1 MSQPGAGD
9 LPDPGD
15 RVRAEG
21 GSPAL
26 VRWTERIDEH
36 VPAVGDRVGWWVS
49 VYARFARHRG
59 SVLAGGL
66 AFFALLS
73 LVPAVLSLGAVVAWL
88 FDPAEF
94 AASAKEALA
103 PNPELLRTL
112 TPFLDQ
118 IGSLSPVEPGS
129 LGLAGLVGFAISLY
143 AASRFV
149 YVGRQV
155 LDIAFELEPQHPT
168 LLGRAIAI
176 VITLLTQVVVIA
188 AVLVLTLLPRLLD
201 ALRIGD
207 ELSQNLRVVRIPV
220 AIVVVYLMLTA
231 AMRYGIAA
239 RRSVKWLNTGAA
251 LGTVLVV
258 VGTVGLGWYLGV
270 STTYSQI
277 VAVLGSVVALEIWLY
292 VVGLAIVGAAEI
304 EGMRLGFRR
313 RDVMPVTRAADER
326 GPA

>member
-1 MSQPGAGD
+1 MSLPEVGD
-9 LPDPGD
+9 PPEPGD
-15 RVRAEG
+15 RVREEG

-36 VPAVGDRVGWWVS
+36 APAVGDRVGWWVS

-73 LVPAVLSLGAVVAWL
+73 LVPAVLTLGAVVAVF

-94 AASAKEALA
+94 AASAEDALA
-103 PNPELLRTL
+103 PNPELLKAL
-112 TPFLDQ
+112 TPFLNQ
-118 IGSLSPVEPGS
+118 IASLSPVQPGS
-129 LGLAGLVGFAISLY
+129 LGVAGVVGFAISLY

-155 LDIAFELEPQHPT
+155 LDIAFELEPRHPSI
-168 LLGRAIAI
+168 LGRAVAI
-176 VITLLTQVVVIA
+176 VITLLTQVVIIV
-188 AVLVLTLLPRLLD
+188 AVLVLTFLPRLLD
-201 ALRIGD
+201 ALRVGD
-207 ELSQNLRVVRIPV
+207 ELSQNLRLVRIPV
-220 AIVVVYLMLTA
+220 AVVVVYLMLTA
-231 AMRYGIAA
+231 AMRFGIAA
-239 RRSVKWLNTGAA
+239 TRSVRWINIGAA
-251 LGTVLVV
+251 LGTVLIVL
-258 VGTVGLGWYLGV
+258 GTVGLGWYLGV
-270 STTYSQI
+270 SATYSQI
-277 VAVLGSVVALEIWLY
+277 VAVLGGVVALEIWLY

-313 RDVMPVTRAADER
+313 RDLVPITPATDAE